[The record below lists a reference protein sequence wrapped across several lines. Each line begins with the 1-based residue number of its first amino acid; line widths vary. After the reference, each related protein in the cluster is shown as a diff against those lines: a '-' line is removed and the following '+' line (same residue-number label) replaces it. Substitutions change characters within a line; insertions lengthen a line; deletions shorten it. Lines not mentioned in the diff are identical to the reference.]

1 MSAKRINVSLWTL
14 VLVAFG
20 LRVGYC
26 AVTRGLG
33 QVGEGYLEY
42 TVTARRLLLHGTMVS
57 PLPLDDSCSA
67 PSYLMPPGYVG
78 LVTAVYWLFG
88 PETFAAVLI
97 VQIINA
103 AASAL
108 VGPQLRPIRRAHIRS
123 RRVHVRAVD
132 GRVSGSRCRPSRRLP
147 PQLPDEQS

>member
-57 PLPLDDSCSA
+57 PLPLDEQ
-67 PSYLMPPGYVG
+67 VG
-78 LVTAVYWLFG
+78 REEEHVKRSLAYARERL
-88 PETFAAVLI
+88 
-97 VQIINA
+97 
-103 AASAL
+103 AL
-108 VGPQLRPIRRAHIRS
+108 
-123 RRVHVRAVD
+123 
-132 GRVSGSRCRPSRRLP
+132 
-147 PQLPDEQS
+147 